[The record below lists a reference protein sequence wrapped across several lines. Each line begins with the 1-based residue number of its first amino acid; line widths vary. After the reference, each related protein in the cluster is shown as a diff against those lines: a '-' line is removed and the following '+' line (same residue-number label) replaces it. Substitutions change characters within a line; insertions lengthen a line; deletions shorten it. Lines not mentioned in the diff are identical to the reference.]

1 MEQGLEACPRCRGT
15 VFRERDQYGPYL
27 ECLMCGTMEDLEN
40 RALRFEEAMQRDRDM
55 GLFDRE
61 REPVISG

>member
-1 MEQGLEACPRCRGT
+1 MQPGLGACPQCRGS

-27 ECLMCGTMEDLEN
+27 ECLMCGLMEDLEN
-40 RALRFEEAMQRDRDM
+40 RAQRFEEALRRDREL